1 MLFYGNENA
10 PGAVLYVHGR
20 AGSASEA
27 ERYAPLF
34 PGRAVAGL
42 DYKTFSPWETGREVR
57 AAAEELRE
65 RYDGLILVAN
75 SIGAYFSMNAGL
87 EGLVERA
94 YFISPVVDMKK
105 LIEGLMA
112 AAGVTEAELEA
123 RGVIPT
129 SFGED
134 LSWEYYSY
142 VRAHPVKWDVPT
154 EMLCGTADELTSL
167 DTMRAFA
174 AAHGAGLAVMEGG
187 EHWFHTP
194 EQLRFLDDWIRRK
207 EADK

>member
-1 MLFYGNENA
+1 MELYGNKTA

-42 DYKTFSPWETGREVR
+42 DYKTFSPWETGREIR

-65 RYDGLILVAN
+65 KHDSLILVAV
-75 SIGAYFSMNAGL
+75 SIGAYFSMHAEL
-87 EGLVERA
+87 EGLADRA
-94 YFISPVVDMKK
+94 YFISPVVDMEK
-105 LIEGLMA
+105 LIGGLMA
-112 AAGVTEAELEA
+112 ASGVTEAELEA

-134 LSWEYYSY
+134 LSWEYLTY
-142 VRAHPVKWDVPT
+142 VRAHPVRWDLPT
-154 EMLCGTADELTSL
+154 KMLCGTADELTSI

-174 AAHGAGLAVMEGG
+174 VAHGAGLTVMEGG

-207 EADK
+207 EAII

>member
-1 MLFYGNENA
+1 MDFYSDSSA

-27 ERYAPLF
+27 EKYVPLF

-42 DYKTFSPWETGREVR
+42 DYKTFSPWETGREIR
-57 AAAEELRE
+57 AAAEKLRE
-65 RYDGLILVAN
+65 KHDDLVLVAN

-87 EGLVERA
+87 EGLVGRA
-94 YFISPVVDMKK
+94 YFISPVVDMEK

-112 AAGVTEAELEA
+112 ASGVTEDELRA

-129 SFGED
+129 DLGED

-154 EMLCGTADELTSL
+154 EILYGGADELTSYE
-167 DTMRAFA
+167 TMRAFA

-194 EQLRFLDDWIRRK
+194 EQVRFLEDWIRRK
-207 EADK
+207 EKER

>member
-27 ERYAPLF
+27 EKYAPLF

-75 SIGAYFSMNAGL
+75 SIGAYFSMNAEL

-105 LIEGLMA
+105 LIVGLMA

-129 SFGED
+129 DFGED

-154 EMLCGTADELTSL
+154 EILCGTADELTSL

-174 AAHGAGLAVMEGG
+174 AEHGAGLAVMEGG

-194 EQLRFLDDWIRRK
+194 EQVRFLNDWIRRK
-207 EADK
+207 EMEK